1 MNCNKTLE
9 EILKEHFKDVNSGK
23 DFDFVFLQNFLA
35 SVNSDLSEDIK
46 NEDTTRTIKRNS
58 K

>member
-9 EILKEHFKDVNSGK
+9 EILKEHFKDENNGK

-35 SVNSDLSEDIK
+35 SVNSNLLEDIK
-46 NEDTTRTIKRNS
+46 NEDTTRNS
-58 K
+58 KTNSR